1 MRPTDLLVLA
11 AVVLILSPAAHATV
25 ESTCKAVSLY
35 TDYDFCVKTLQ
46 SDPTSATA
54 DLRGLA
60 VIATNLSSD
69 KAVEVF
75 AKIQTLLKSS
85 QGKEERMCLSICSK
99 LYEVLIRDLNNA
111 WSAIKES
118 RKGDAMSAVSACF
131 DAPSTCED
139 TFAELSFT
147 LSMPSPLK
155 ADDKDQEQ
163 LCSLTLELAHLFFTN
178 VMFTWETELWK
189 DFDGKLS
196 SMYSVIK
203 DEMLA

>member
-11 AVVLILSPAAHATV
+11 AVLLILSPAAHATV
-25 ESTCKAVSLY
+25 ESTCKAVS
-35 TDYDFCVKTLQ
+35 DYDFCVKTLQ
-46 SDPTSATA
+46 SDPASATA
-54 DLRGLA
+54 DLRGQA

-118 RKGDAMSAVSACF
+118 RKGDAMSALSGCF

-163 LCSLTLELAHLFFTN
+163 LCSLTLELAHLFF
-178 VMFTWETELWK
+178 
-189 DFDGKLS
+189 
-196 SMYSVIK
+196 Y
-203 DEMLA
+203 